1 MSDEELVRLCLSSQD
16 ETLWAEFVRRFQP
29 VIAGVIFKRLSRCSR
44 WIDRG
49 SVDDLVGDVFLKI
62 CKDDFKALRNF
73 EFRHENALPAY
84 LKVVAAHVAEDDMR
98 RKNSDR
104 EGGGEAP
111 ENIDDLPYPPS
122 DRSSAVESILNNL
135 RMNEIEKCLQQR
147 KRERDFARDYKIF
160 WLYFR
165 DGFTAYDIS
174 QLPDIGFKNV
184 KGVES
189 ALLRLSKWVS
199 ACLGL

>member
-1 MSDEELVRLCLSSQD
+1 MLIADVNRFRMHRPSSSHGPSRVMSDEELVRLCLSSQD

-84 LKVVAAHVAEDDMR
+84 LKVVAAHVA
-98 RKNSDR
+98 
-104 EGGGEAP
+104 
-111 ENIDDLPYPPS
+111 
-122 DRSSAVESILNNL
+122 
-135 RMNEIEKCLQQR
+135 
-147 KRERDFARDYKIF
+147 
-160 WLYFR
+160 
-165 DGFTAYDIS
+165 
-174 QLPDIGFKNV
+174 
-184 KGVES
+184 
-189 ALLRLSKWVS
+189 
-199 ACLGL
+199 

>member
-1 MSDEELVRLCLSSQD
+1 MSDEELVRLCLASQD
-16 ETLWAEFVRRFQP
+16 ETVWAEFVRRFQP
-29 VIAGVIFKRLSRCSR
+29 VIAGVIFKRLSRCPR

-49 SVDDLVGDVFLKI
+49 NVDDLVGDVFLKI
-62 CKDDFKALRNF
+62 CKDDFKVLRNF

-84 LKVVAAHVAEDDMR
+84 LKVVAAHVVEDDMR

-111 ENIDDLPYPPS
+111 KNIDDLPQPPS

-135 RMNEIEKCLQQR
+135 RINEIEKCLQQR
-147 KRERDFARDYKIF
+147 KGEPNFARDYKIF

-165 DGFTAYDIS
+165 DGFTAHDIS

-189 ALLRLSKWVS
+189 ALLRLGKWVS